1 MEVCVSEF
9 FVRDLDPDMGT
20 AVANRTYLRKYEK
33 WGDLA
38 KRVSTGNSLL
48 HPTGNADKELL
59 EAAISNASFLTAGRH
74 LQHGDSNQPMK
85 NIEIHTNCSTA
96 CTSFLKFLL
105 LLNGSGVGRNYSDEF
120 MVVDWR
126 NMPHLYCVLSSKH
139 DDFQKQF
146 HPEYTPK
153 LKVISKEDT
162 ASYPANPDLYHL
174 VEDSRE
180 GWAKALEILEVA
192 AFENRGHDHYV
203 FDFSAIR
210 KYGTPIKGMQ
220 NRPAS
225 GPLPLIYA
233 FQKAAKIK
241 YTENV
246 QPWLQAMTID
256 HFMAECVV
264 NGGARRSARIAVKY
278 WKDPEISTFVTIKR
292 DCPWLWSSNN
302 SVGVDAEFWNEIDI
316 ENSKADILFREITRS
331 SFQDMT
337 GEPGLI
343 NLDKLTIK

>member
-1 MEVCVSEF
+1 MSEF
-9 FVRDLDPDMGT
+9 FVRELDPDMGT
-20 AVANRTYLRKYEK
+20 AVANRTYLRRYER
-33 WGDLA
+33 WGELA
-38 KRVSTGNSLL
+38 HRVALGNSLL
-48 HPTGNADKELL
+48 HPSGEADRLLL
-59 EAAISNASFLTAGRH
+59 EEAISNASFLTAGRH
-74 LQHGDSNQPMK
+74 LQHGDKNQPNK

-120 MVVDWR
+120 MVTDWR
-126 NMPHLYCVLSSKH
+126 NMPYLYCVLSSDH
-139 DDFQKQF
+139 EDYQKQF
-146 HPEYTPK
+146 NPEYTPK
-153 LKVISKEDT
+153 MKVTSKEDY
-162 ASYPANPDLYHL
+162 ASYPTNPDLYHL
-174 VEDSRE
+174 IEDSRE

-192 AFENRGHDHYV
+192 AFEKKGHDHYV

-210 KYGTPIKGMQ
+210 KYGSPIKGMQ

-233 FQKAAKIK
+233 FQQAARVK
-241 YTENV
+241 YDETMM
-246 QPWLQAMTID
+246 PWMQTMTID
-256 HFMAECVV
+256 HYMAECVV

-278 WKDPEISTFVTIKR
+278 WKDKEISKFVTIKR
-292 DCPWLWSSNN
+292 DNPWLWSSNN
-302 SVGVDAEFWNEIDI
+302 SIGVDQEFWSQVDQPGTLGDNLFNEIT
-316 ENSKADILFREITRS
+316 KS

>member
-1 MEVCVSEF
+1 MSEF

-20 AVANRTYLRKYEK
+20 AVANRTYLRKHEK

-38 KRVSTGNSLL
+38 KRVSLGNTLL
-48 HPTGNADKELL
+48 HESGKEDLSFL
-59 EAAISNASFLTAGRH
+59 QQAISNASFLTAGRH
-74 LQHGDSNQPMK
+74 LQHGDENQPTK

-120 MVVDWR
+120 MTVDWH
-126 NMPHLYCVLSSKH
+126 NMPHVYTVLSNQH
-139 DDFQKQF
+139 ADYEMQF
-146 HPEYTPK
+146 RADYSPK
-153 LKVISKEDT
+153 VRVIAKEDFN
-162 ASYPANPDLYHL
+162 AYPTNPDLYHV

-192 AFENRGHDHYV
+192 AFEGKAHDHYV

-233 FQKAAKIK
+233 IQKAAEVK
-241 YTENV
+241 YEKEMM
-246 QPWLQAMTID
+246 PWMQTMIVD
-256 HFMAECVV
+256 HYMSECVA

-278 WKDPEISTFVTIKR
+278 WKDTEIFKFVTIKR
-292 DCPWLWSSNN
+292 DNPWMWSSNN
-302 SVGVDAEFWNEIDI
+302 SVGVDEEFWNQIEI
-316 ENSKADILFREITRS
+316 EGSQAQLLFQEITKS

-337 GEPGLI
+337 GEPGII
-343 NLDKLTIK
+343 NLDKLTVK